1 MLLSGTNWQ
10 GYKGAVKKAALFLVK
25 QPLQDV
31 FYQVCALTLIQK
43 NAIWTD
49 PALENHLKACKQA
62 LSEDEKKLFARFE
75 NDSLVTFTGYLAPKS
90 PSHGSPEDMILTLL
104 NKILP

>member
-1 MLLSGTNWQ
+1 MIIIQAN
-10 GYKGAVKKAALFLVK
+10 LFLVK

-43 NAIWTD
+43 NAIWID
-49 PALENHLKACKQA
+49 PALDNHLKACKQA
-62 LSEDEKKLFARFE
+62 LSEDEKKLFTRFE

-90 PSHGSPEDMILTLL
+90 ASYGSHEEMILTLL
-104 NKILP
+104 NKILS